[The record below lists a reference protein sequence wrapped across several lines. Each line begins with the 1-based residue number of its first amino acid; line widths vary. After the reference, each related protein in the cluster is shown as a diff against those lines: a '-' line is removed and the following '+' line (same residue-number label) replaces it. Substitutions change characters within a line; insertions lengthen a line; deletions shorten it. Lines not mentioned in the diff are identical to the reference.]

1 MKRMK
6 IRKTDNFRVSDPVMW
21 VYGRGYHLGI
31 VQEIGKR
38 KVKIKTTQGEIIW
51 LNKNRVHLI
60 EDKSLKHKVL
70 RIMGKLR

>member
-1 MKRMK
+1 MK
-6 IRKTDNFRVSDPVMW
+6 IHFKRDNYRVSDPVMW

-31 VQEIGKR
+31 VQESGKR
-38 KVKIKTTQGEIIW
+38 KVKIKTTQGEVIW

>member
-1 MKRMK
+1 MK
-6 IRKTDNFRVSDPVMW
+6 IHFKRDNYRVSDPVMW

-70 RIMGKLR
+70 RVMKSR

>member
-1 MKRMK
+1 MK
-6 IRKTDNFRVSDPVMW
+6 IHFKRDNYRVSDPVMW

-51 LNKNRVHLI
+51 LSKNRVHPI
-60 EDKSLKHKVL
+60 KDEALKHKVL

>member
-1 MKRMK
+1 MK
-6 IRKTDNFRVSDPVMW
+6 IHFKRDNYRVSDPVMW

>member
-1 MKRMK
+1 MK